1 MPICSYCKGRGLG
14 SCKVSPGD
22 SSRCIECV
30 RLGRSKCDVMDLSPE
45 ELRNIAT
52 QHRKLEDEIE
62 KRETELLRLRQ
73 QKRMWSEKMKRALRR
88 GITRVEEL
96 DRVEAEEAEA
106 ERVRVAAE
114 VQAVVAEESAVVV
127 GDPSFESFDWNSVDV
142 GNSVVDW
149 SGFLESEIS
158 EVPGSRSGAERSS

>member
-1 MPICSYCKGRGLG
+1 SRVRKPSSVPKSTQDRNLLVSRLLENFVEMPVCSYCEGRGFG

-30 RLGRSKCDVMDLSPE
+30 RLGRSKCDVMGPSPE

-96 DRVEAEEAEA
+96 DRVEAEEREA
-106 ERVRVAAE
+106 ERRAAE
-114 VQAVVAEESAVVV
+114 EE
-127 GDPSFESFDWNSVDV
+127 
-142 GNSVVDW
+142 
-149 SGFLESEIS
+149 
-158 EVPGSRSGAERSS
+158 